1 MTGSA
6 GAGDDADTM
15 RGRADESSWKLWMLL
30 NADRWVVGG
39 CVLGLLFG
47 SFVLVSALAPV
58 GLRDVLA
65 QSDPT
70 ETLFQALVTAIITS
84 VTLVAT
90 ITQLVLSQELGA
102 VGDQRERMEG
112 AMQFRAD
119 VADMVDAPVS
129 PPEPAAFLQALVDA
143 TQARAADLAD
153 AVEGNEELREQVTS
167 YTNSL
172 DRNADE
178 VRKRLGEAQFGTFEV
193 LYAALDYN
201 YSWKIYEGRRLQT
214 EYDDALSASAREA
227 LDGVVGTLRL
237 FGPAREHIKT
247 LYFQWELTSLS
258 RTVLY
263 AAVPA
268 LVVAI
273 SGVLFLDAP
282 GTVTG
287 ATLGVDNL
295 VWVVSA
301 ATTVALAPFVVL
313 LAYVLRIATIAKRTL
328 AIGPFVLRE
337 TERTETIAWDD
348 AE

>member
-1 MTGSA
+1 MTDAA

-15 RGRADESSWKLWMLL
+15 RGRADESSWKLWVLL
-30 NADRWVVGG
+30 NADRWVVSL
-39 CVLGLLFG
+39 CVLAVLFG
-47 SFVLVSALAPV
+47 SLLAISALAPV
-58 GLRDVLA
+58 PLRDVLG
-65 QSDPT
+65 QSDPS
-70 ETLFQALVTAIITS
+70 ETLFQALVTAIITG
-84 VTLVAT
+84 VTLVVT

-112 AMQFRAD
+112 AMEFRSD
-119 VADMVDAPVS
+119 VADVVDAPVS
-129 PPEPAAFLQALVDA
+129 PPEPASFLRALVDA
-143 TQARAADLAD
+143 TQARAADLSD

-167 YTNSL
+167 YTTSL
-172 DRNADE
+172 DGNADR
-178 VRKRLGEAQFGTFEV
+178 VRERLGDAQFGTFEV

-201 YSWKIYEGRRLQT
+201 YSWKIYEGRRLQS
-214 EYDDALSASAREA
+214 EYDDSLSEEAREA
-227 LDGVVGTLRL
+227 LDGVVETLRL

-247 LYFQWELTSLS
+247 LYFQWELTNLS

-287 ATLGVDNL
+287 ATLGIDNI